1 MAASDSI
8 EDLFDRYGPGYRWL
22 ATITGLSAFFTMALS
37 ATIVN
42 VAVPDVMGAY
52 GVGQDKA
59 QLLATAFLATMTA
72 SQLVSHWLSQ
82 KLGQQ
87 LAFATALL
95 LFGFG
100 SLVSGIGFTFE
111 FVILGRT
118 LQGFAAGILQPLVMM
133 LLLQVFP
140 PDRRGLAL
148 GLFGMGIIAAI
159 GVGPYIGGVTIDN
172 LSWRYIFLAPMLP
185 VTLAFV
191 LGFFFIPSA
200 KSPGPSARF
209 DWSGYV
215 LLCVSLFCLMSAI
228 ANGQREGW
236 ASNEIVGLFAIS
248 IGSGAGF
255 IVSQFRPAAGLLD
268 MSLFRNRQF
277 AGMAVIALLF
287 GGGNFCTLY
296 IFPVFS
302 QLVQE
307 YTATLAGLLTLPGS
321 LFAMVLLPLTGRLS
335 DKISPEY
342 PIMFGLAIVSVS
354 MLFMAGADIHTVV
367 WSVGLIVLIGRIGM
381 VLVMP
386 SMNNAALATLPLSKV
401 ARGAGAV
408 SFFQLLGG
416 ACGINS
422 LVVLMEQRTQHHGE
436 LLAATQTAGNPAT
449 REMMAGVYN
458 VLGEGGVPVSQQG
471 SVALDYLGKVVHAQ
485 ATTLGFQDGFIALAL
500 VFLFAIIPASI
511 LVCMRGR

>member
-1 MAASDSI
+1 MATPDTI
-8 EDLFDRYGPGYRWL
+8 EDLFERYGPAYRWL
-22 ATITGLSAFFTMALS
+22 ATLTGLSAFFTMALS

-59 QLLATAFLATMTA
+59 QFLATAFLATMTA
-72 SQLVSHWLSQ
+72 SQLVSNWLTQ
-82 KLGQQ
+82 RLGQRF
-87 LAFATALL
+87 AFATALL

-100 SLVSGIGFTFE
+100 SLVSGLGFTFE

-133 LLLQVFP
+133 MMLQVFP
-140 PDRRGLAL
+140 ADRRGLAL
-148 GLFGMGIIAAI
+148 GLFSMGIIAAI

-172 LSWRYIFLAPMLP
+172 LSWRYIFLAPMPP
-185 VTLAFV
+185 VILAFV

-200 KSPGPSARF
+200 KPAGQSERF
-209 DWSGYV
+209 DWTGYV
-215 LLCVSLFCLMSAI
+215 LLCVSVFCLMSAI

-236 ASNEIVGLFAIS
+236 ASNEIVALFAIS

-255 IVSQFRPAAGLLD
+255 IASQFRPAAGLLD

-277 AGMAVIALLF
+277 AAMAVIALLF

-307 YTATLAGLLTLPGS
+307 YTATLAGFLTLPGS
-321 LFAMVLLPLTGRLS
+321 LFAMLLLPLTGRLS
-335 DKISPEY
+335 DKVSPEY
-342 PIMFGLAIVSVS
+342 PIIFGLVIVSVS
-354 MLFMAGADIHTVV
+354 MLFMAGADIHTAV
-367 WSVGLIVLIGRIGM
+367 WSVGLFVLLGRIGM
-381 VLVMP
+381 VFVMP
-386 SMNNAALATLPLSKV
+386 SMNSAALATLPLSKV
-401 ARGAGAV
+401 AKGAGAV
-408 SFFQLLGG
+408 SFFQLFGG
-416 ACGINS
+416 ACGINT
-422 LVVLMEQRTQHHGE
+422 LVVLMEQRTQHHSE
-436 LLAATQTAGNPAT
+436 LLAATQTAGNAAT

-458 VLGEGGVPVSQQG
+458 VLGEGGVPVSQHG

-485 ATTLGFQDGFIALAL
+485 ATTLGFQDGFTALAL
-500 VFLFAIIPASI
+500 VFFFAIIPASI